1 MTNNAT
7 KPKLFKGSDLNVN
20 PSQIC
25 NQALSIVRR
34 LSTKKFAAYLVGG
47 AVRDLILKIEPKD
60 FDIVTDATPTQIKK
74 IFLSSKIIGRR
85 FQIVHVQQDKKI
97 FEVSTFQSKE
107 MIEETS
113 PVGNSKKIVQ
123 NTERF
128 FDGRLSIIKEDAFRR
143 DLSIN
148 ALYYDPLE
156 DKIIDFT
163 GGVEDLNKKYLRILG
178 SPGNRFR
185 EDPVRILRVIR
196 VSAKLGFTIPPK
208 IEKQIKKKLNLLKD
222 VSKARLFD
230 EILKTFLLGYGLNAL
245 KVMKEF
251 NGLNIFIYDNPS
263 RIRSK
268 NTAKLYDILLA
279 STDLRVRQKK
289 YVSPHFLFAV
299 LLWPS
304 LMEEISKVNNKKF
317 TVRKT
322 LEIASRKLFD
332 KESLLVS
339 IPKRYVFKILD
350 MWRMHLQLLMPNP
363 KKDDVIL
370 KHRSFRSAYD
380 FILIRE
386 AVGED
391 LQNLGVWWTEIQNY
405 VGIDHE
411 NGIHKKNLKKASY
424 LLNTE
429 FYN

>member
-163 GGVEDLNKKYLRILG
+163 DGVADLNKKHLRILG

-263 RIRSK
+263 RIQSK
-268 NTAKLYDILLA
+268 NTAKLYEILLA
-279 STDLRVRQKK
+279 STDLRVQQKK

-304 LMEEISKVNNKKF
+304 LMKEISKVNNKKLS
-317 TVRKT
+317 VIKT
-322 LEIASRKLFD
+322 LDIASRKLFD
-332 KESLLVS
+332 KECLLVS
-339 IPKRYVFKILD
+339 IPKRYVFKILE

-363 KKDDVIL
+363 KRVDALL

-386 AVGED
+386 AVGEE
-391 LQNLGVWWTEIQNY
+391 LQNLGAWWTEIQNY
-405 VGIDHE
+405 VGINQEKD
-411 NGIHKKNLKKASY
+411 IRKKS
-424 LLNTE
+424 LNNRSCSLDTE

>member
-1 MTNNAT
+1 MINNAAQ
-7 KPKLFKGSDLNVN
+7 PKLHCGSDLNVN
-20 PSQIC
+20 SSQIC
-25 NQALSIVRR
+25 AQALSIVSR
-34 LSTKKFAAYLVGG
+34 LSSNKFTAYLVGG
-47 AVRDLILKIEPKD
+47 AVRDLILNIEPKD

-85 FQIVHVQQDKKI
+85 FQIVHVKQDKKI

-107 MIEETS
+107 TIEENCRVS
-113 PVGNSKKIVQ
+113 NSKKIIQ
-123 NTERF
+123 NKEDF
-128 FDGRLSIIKEDAFRR
+128 FDRRLSIIKQDAFRR

-148 ALYYDPLE
+148 ALYYDPLK

-163 GGVEDLNKKYLRILG
+163 NGIEDLNNKCLRILG

-208 IEKQIKKKLNLLKD
+208 IAKQITKKLNLLKD
-222 VSKARLFD
+222 VSQARLFD
-230 EILKTFLLGYGLNAL
+230 EIRKTFLLGYGLNAL
-245 KVMKEF
+245 EVMKKF
-251 NGLNIFIYDNPS
+251 NGLNILIYDNSS

-268 NTAKLYDILLA
+268 NTAKLYEILLA
-279 STDLRVRQKK
+279 STDLRVQQKK

-304 LMEEISKVNNKKF
+304 LMKEISKVNNKKL
-317 TVRKT
+317 TVKKT
-322 LEIASRKLFD
+322 LDIASRKLFD
-332 KESLLVS
+332 KECLLVS

-363 KKDDVIL
+363 KRVDAML

-386 AVGED
+386 AVGEE
-391 LQNLGVWWTEIQNY
+391 LQNLGAWWTEIQNH
-405 VGIDHE
+405 VGINQEKD
-411 NGIHKKNLKKASY
+411 IRKKSSNNRSCSLD
-424 LLNTE
+424 TE

>member
-7 KPKLFKGSDLNVN
+7 KPKLFTGSDLNLN
-20 PSQIC
+20 SSQIC

-97 FEVSTFQSKE
+97 FEVSTFQSKK
-107 MIEETS
+107 MIGENWRVS
-113 PVGNSKKIVQ
+113 NSKKIVQ

-128 FDGRLSIIKEDAFRR
+128 FDGKLSIIKEDAFRR

-163 GGVEDLNKKYLRILG
+163 DGVEDLNKKHLRILG

-268 NTAKLYDILLA
+268 NTAKLYEILLA
-279 STDLRVRQKK
+279 STDLRVQQKN
-289 YVSPHFLFAV
+289 
-299 LLWPS
+299 
-304 LMEEISKVNNKKF
+304 M
-317 TVRKT
+317 
-322 LEIASRKLFD
+322 
-332 KESLLVS
+332 
-339 IPKRYVFKILD
+339 
-350 MWRMHLQLLMPNP
+350 
-363 KKDDVIL
+363 
-370 KHRSFRSAYD
+370 
-380 FILIRE
+380 
-386 AVGED
+386 
-391 LQNLGVWWTEIQNY
+391 
-405 VGIDHE
+405 
-411 NGIHKKNLKKASY
+411 
-424 LLNTE
+424 
-429 FYN
+429 